1 MIGGSRCSINNTPLA
16 GAFLHFEICT
26 LMFTQ
31 TDISTTQTMGV
42 FLHQSQTFVY

>member
-16 GAFLHFEICT
+16 GACLHFEISA

-31 TDISTTQTMGV
+31 TDVSSPQTMGV
-42 FLHQSQTFVY
+42 FLIQSQTFVY